1 MNKDNFDIISKWLI
15 KGFPDY
21 CFGSDKE
28 LYRFPHKSGRNNYGL
43 LKVKK
48 QPHNRWLIH
57 GKFWSENQLADKIY
71 LNPNPE
77 VIISSLND
85 CPF

>member
-1 MNKDNFDIISKWLI
+1 MNQEKIDILSKWLI
-15 KGFPDY
+15 RGFPEY

-28 LYRFPHKSGRNNYGL
+28 LYRLPHNSGRNNYGL
-43 LKVKK
+43 RKVKK

-71 LNPNPE
+71 LNPEPQIL
-77 VIISSLND
+77 VSLND

>member
-1 MNKDNFDIISKWLI
+1 MNQENIDIISKWFI
-15 KGFPDY
+15 RGFPEY

-28 LYRFPHKSGRNNYGL
+28 LYRLPHKSGRNHYGL
-43 LKVKK
+43 RKVKK

-71 LNPNPE
+71 LNPEPQIL
-77 VIISSLND
+77 VYLND
-85 CPF
+85 TPF